1 MKILIIVPT
10 LNEKRNI
17 EFFYK
22 KIKKERIKYNILFID
37 DNSKDGSQELI
48 KKIAKK
54 DKKISY
60 IFRAKK
66 MGIGSAHK
74 AGLRWCY
81 KKRYHIVITI
91 DVDGTHDPKY
101 IKLLIRNLKNNDI
114 VITNRF
120 TKKGSLRGW
129 PIHRIFLTYFRYLLV
144 KSVLSMPYDS
154 SGAFRCINCK
164 KIPLSDL
171 ILAKDD
177 GYSFFWE
184 SVFLLQRKKYKIFEV
199 GIPMPYRQVGSSHM
213 KLKDIYYAF
222 FYLFFVFIKKIFGKY
237 NY

>member
-1 MKILIIVPT
+1 MINKINIVNRILTIVPT

-17 EFFYK
+17 ESFYK

-37 DNSKDGSQELI
+37 DNSQDGSQELI

-54 DKKISY
+54 DKRISY

-74 AGLRWCY
+74 VGLRWCY
-81 KKRYHIVITI
+81 KKKYQIVVTI

-129 PIHRIFLTYFRYLLV
+129 PMHRVFLTYCRYLLV
-144 KSVLSMPYDS
+144 KSVLSMTYD
-154 SGAFRCINCK
+154 
-164 KIPLSDL
+164 
-171 ILAKDD
+171 
-177 GYSFFWE
+177 
-184 SVFLLQRKKYKIFEV
+184 
-199 GIPMPYRQVGSSHM
+199 
-213 KLKDIYYAF
+213 
-222 FYLFFVFIKKIFGKY
+222 
-237 NY
+237 